1 MTRLLAIRTCSSTV
15 SDPFSVQASALDCV
29 WTWPVG
35 LVPDWN
41 TNFDP
46 LPVTL
51 QVALKNWFDVVIWMG
66 GLFVHPHC

>member
-1 MTRLLAIRTCSSTV
+1 MLLEMRTCICIV
-15 SDPFSVQASALDCV
+15 SDPISVQASELVCV

-35 LVPDWN
+35 LVPDCD

-46 LPVTL
+46 LPFTL
-51 QVALKNWFDVVIWMG
+51 QVALKIWFDVVIWMG